1 MAYIN
6 NIYSYKNCFVEMRR
20 IKPAGDYM
28 ADISRFSEKLRS
40 KFKDFVAS
48 LKSEGK
54 ETRAAYELLN
64 KAAKGQLKD
73 ESGNKRS
80 LTEEEIKMIKEQTV
94 DVLRVLGL
102 TSLSILPGGTLVF
115 ILIKVFKQE
124 DRVYPSSF
132 KNRDE

>member
-6 NIYSYKNCFVEMRR
+6 NIYSYKNCFRKMRR

-54 ETRAAYELLN
+54 ETRAAYDLLN